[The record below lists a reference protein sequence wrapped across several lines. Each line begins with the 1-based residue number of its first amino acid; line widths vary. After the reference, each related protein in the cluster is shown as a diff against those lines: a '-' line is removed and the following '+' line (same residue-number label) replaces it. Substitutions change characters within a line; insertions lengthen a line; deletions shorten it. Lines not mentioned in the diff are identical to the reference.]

1 MKVFLQS
8 KTSNQQ
14 LKSFQMSLVG
24 REVVLGV
31 GGGIAAYKSC
41 ELLRRLQDRGYLITV
56 VPTPSS
62 LNFVGKA
69 TWEALSGRPV
79 NTQVW
84 ENVHTVPH
92 ISLAES
98 TNFFVIAPATA
109 DLIARLAAGRA
120 DDLLTNLVLA
130 SDAPKMLVP
139 AMHPSMW
146 LDPATVANVATLRSR
161 GFMIMD
167 PDVGRLTGKDIGP
180 GRFPEVPSII
190 ERFDE
195 LTGNVQDLKGKRV
208 LVTAGGTREAIDPVR
223 FIGNKSSGKQG
234 IAIALAARN
243 RGAHVHLIAA
253 NFDTTSLE
261 GIEVSNVESAADM
274 HKVLLEQFTTC
285 DILIMSAAVADA
297 KPKNFSLEKIK
308 KALLGSI
315 ELEEN
320 PDLLAS
326 VASSKKNQIV
336 IGFAAETK
344 DHLQEARRKLEAKG
358 LDLIYVNDVTG
369 GAIFGQDQTMGTMLL
384 RNDADIAVKE
394 VSKDALGNLLLD
406 QAIRQ
411 LG

>member
-1 MKVFLQS
+1 
-8 KTSNQQ
+8 
-14 LKSFQMSLVG
+14 MSLVS

-69 TWEALSGRPV
+69 TWEALSGRAV

-92 ISLAES
+92 ISLAEKAE
-98 TNFFVIAPATA
+98 FFLIAPATA
-109 DLIARLAAGRA
+109 DLIARLTAGRA

-130 SDAPKMLVP
+130 SDVPKMLVP

-146 LDPATVANVATLRSR
+146 LDPATVSNVKILRER
-161 GFMIMD
+161 GFIVME
-167 PDVGRLTGKDIGP
+167 PEVGRLTGKDSGV
-180 GRFPEVPSII
+180 GRFPEVATIVDH
-190 ERFDE
+190 FDE
-195 LTGNVQDLKGKRV
+195 LTGQVQDLKGTRV

-234 IAIALAARN
+234 IAIAMAARN
-243 RGAHVHLIAA
+243 RGATVHLIAA
-253 NFDTTSLE
+253 NFDTSALQGME
-261 GIEVSNVESAADM
+261 ISKVESAAQM
-274 HKVLLEQFTTC
+274 QEVLLREFPVC
-285 DILIMSAAVADA
+285 DLLIMSAAVADA
-297 KPKNFSLEKIK
+297 KPKAFSLEKIK
-308 KALLGSI
+308 KSVLGNI
-315 ELEEN
+315 ELEQN

-326 VASSKKNQIV
+326 LVPIRTHQVIV
-336 IGFAAETK
+336 GFAAETK
-344 DHLQEARRKLEAKG
+344 DLLQEGRRKLTAKG
-358 LDLIYVNDVTG
+358 LDIIFVNDVSG
-369 GAIFGQDQTMGTMLL
+369 GAIFGQDKTMGTILL

>member
-1 MKVFLQS
+1 
-8 KTSNQQ
+8 
-14 LKSFQMSLVG
+14 MSLVG

-41 ELLRRLQDRGYLITV
+41 ELLRRMQDRGYSITV
-56 VPTPSS
+56 VPTPSA

-92 ISLAES
+92 IALAES
-98 TNFFVIAPATA
+98 ADYFLIAPATA

-130 SDAPKMLVP
+130 SDAPKILVP

-146 LDPATVANVATLRSR
+146 LDPATVANVKTLRTR
-161 GFMIMD
+161 GFIVME
-167 PDVGRLTGKDIGP
+167 PDVGRLTGSDSGP
-180 GRFPEVPSII
+180 GRFPEVPAII
-190 ERFDE
+190 KNFDE
-195 LTGNVQDLKGKRV
+195 ITGNIQDLVGRRI

-234 IAIALAARN
+234 IAIAKAARN
-243 RGAHVHLIAA
+243 RGAQVHLIAA
-253 NFDTTSLE
+253 NFDTTDLQ
-261 GIEVSNVESAADM
+261 GIEVSKVESAADM
-274 HKVLLEQFTTC
+274 HTVLLEQFPSC
-285 DILIMSAAVADA
+285 DVLIMSAAVADA
-297 KPKNFSLEKIK
+297 KPKIFAIDKIK

-326 VASSKKNQIV
+326 LTSIKQNQVV

-358 LDLIYVNDVTG
+358 LDLIYVNDVSG
-369 GAIFGQDQTMGTMLL
+369 GAIFGQEQTMGTILL

-406 QAIRQ
+406 HAIRQ

>member
-1 MKVFLQS
+1 
-8 KTSNQQ
+8 
-14 LKSFQMSLVG
+14 MSLVG

-79 NTQVW
+79 HTQVW

-92 ISLAES
+92 IALAES
-98 TNFFVIAPATA
+98 ANFFVIAPATA

-161 GFMIMD
+161 GFMIME

-180 GRFPEVPSII
+180 GRFPEVLSII

-234 IAIALAARN
+234 IAIALAAHN

-253 NFDTTSLE
+253 NFDATSLE
-261 GIEVSNVESAADM
+261 GVEVSNVESAADM
-274 HKVLLEQFTTC
+274 YKVLLEQFATC

-369 GAIFGQDQTMGTMLL
+369 GAIFGQDQTMGTILL

>member
-1 MKVFLQS
+1 
-8 KTSNQQ
+8 
-14 LKSFQMSLVG
+14 MSLLG
-24 REVVLGV
+24 REVILGV

-41 ELLRRLQDRGYLITV
+41 ELLRRLQDRGYLLTV

-84 ENVHTVPH
+84 ESVHTVPH
-92 ISLAES
+92 IALAERA
-98 TNFFVIAPATA
+98 NFFLIAPATA
-109 DLIARLAAGRA
+109 DLIARIAQGRA
-120 DDLLTNLVLA
+120 DDLLTNLILA
-130 SDAPKMLVP
+130 SDVPKMIVP

-146 LDPATVANVATLRSR
+146 LDPATVANVKTLRDR
-161 GFMIMD
+161 GYLVMD
-167 PDVGRLTGKDIGP
+167 PEVGRLTGDDIGP

-190 ERFDE
+190 HNFDQM
-195 LTGNVQDLKGKRV
+195 TGQTQDLKGKRV

-234 IAIALAARN
+234 IAIAKAAAAR
-243 RGAHVHLIAA
+243 GADVHLIAA
-253 NFDTTSLE
+253 NFETDSLS
-261 GIEVSNVESAADM
+261 GIHVTKVESTSDM
-274 HKVLLEQFTTC
+274 KQALDSNFDQC

-297 KPKNFSLEKIK
+297 RPKISAIDKIK
-308 KALLGSI
+308 KTFLGSI

-320 PDLLAS
+320 PDLIATVS
-326 VASSKKNQIV
+326 ARKSHQVIV
-336 IGFAAETK
+336 GFAAETK
-344 DHLQEARRKLEAKG
+344 DHLQEARRKLESKG
-358 LDLIYVNDVTG
+358 LDLIYVNDVSG
-369 GAIFGQDQTMGTMLL
+369 GAIFGQDQTMGTILL

-406 QAIRQ
+406 HAIRQ

>member
-1 MKVFLQS
+1 
-8 KTSNQQ
+8 
-14 LKSFQMSLVG
+14 MSLIG

-41 ELLRRLQDRGYLITV
+41 ELLRRLQDRGYSITV

-62 LNFVGKA
+62 LNFVGTA
-69 TWEALSGRPV
+69 TWEALSGRTV

-92 ISLAES
+92 IAIAES
-98 TNFFVIAPATA
+98 ANFFLIAPATA

-161 GFMIMD
+161 GFLIMD

-180 GRFPEVPSII
+180 GRFPEVPAII
-190 ERFDE
+190 ERFDS

-234 IAIALAARN
+234 IAVALAARN
-243 RGAHVHLIAA
+243 RGAQVHLIAA
-253 NFDTTSLE
+253 NFDTSDLV
-261 GIEVSNVESAADM
+261 GIEVSKVESAADM
-274 HKVLLEQFTTC
+274 QKVLAEQFHQC
-285 DILIMSAAVADA
+285 DILVMSAAVADA
-297 KPKNFSLEKIK
+297 RPKNSSVEKIK

-326 VASSKKNQIV
+326 IASTKQNQVIV
-336 IGFAAETK
+336 GFAAETK

-369 GAIFGQDQTMGTMLL
+369 GAIFGQDKTMGTILL